1 MQWIHITQSAI
12 YDINHTIAIIIVVV
26 IVVKDDNGKNNGSC
40 LVNDNKLN
48 GRKWEEM
55 GGNECGDT
63 FFCWSLAGALGDT
76 SALMQTLGSECPC
89 VNSCVCLSRTLL
101 KSSSLRAS
109 SSRWRRSTSA
119 ISVEN
124 VLPVSSAFLVAF

>member
-55 GGNECGDT
+55 NAVIH
-63 FFCWSLAGALGDT
+63 FSAG
-76 SALMQTLGSECPC
+76 
-89 VNSCVCLSRTLL
+89 
-101 KSSSLRAS
+101 
-109 SSRWRRSTSA
+109 RWPERWGTRRR
-119 ISVEN
+119 
-124 VLPVSSAFLVAF
+124 